1 MNLTQKEALRQLQ
14 SYCRAN
20 GFSLN
25 PSSLPK
31 HTYAII
37 LADGDNGEITT
48 RYPNNR
54 ITREISINRGQPH
67 KTEKK
72 MNIITDRTK
81 APAKLHYRVSNNS
94 GSINKEFG
102 KNQQAAYDFANG
114 MKETATIRGYFVFKY
129 RGEWQTNT
137 VFIDHVFK

>member
-37 LADGDNGEITT
+37 LADGDNGEIRHVT
-48 RYPNNR
+48 R
-54 ITREISINRGQPH
+54 TS
-67 KTEKK
+67 
-72 MNIITDRTK
+72 
-81 APAKLHYRVSNNS
+81 V
-94 GSINKEFG
+94 
-102 KNQQAAYDFANG
+102 
-114 MKETATIRGYFVFKY
+114 
-129 RGEWQTNT
+129 
-137 VFIDHVFK
+137 

>member
-37 LADGDNGEITT
+37 LADGVTGEITT
-48 RYPNNR
+48 RYPNKR
-54 ITREISINRGQPH
+54 I
-67 KTEKK
+67 
-72 MNIITDRTK
+72 
-81 APAKLHYRVSNNS
+81 S
-94 GSINKEFG
+94 GYYTPKELLIWLDGYHTGLQG
-102 KNQQAAYDFANG
+102 K
-114 MKETATIRGYFVFKY
+114 
-129 RGEWQTNT
+129 
-137 VFIDHVFK
+137 

>member
-48 RYPNNR
+48 RLPEQAYKR
-54 ITREISINRGQPH
+54 L
-67 KTEKK
+67 
-72 MNIITDRTK
+72 
-81 APAKLHYRVSNNS
+81 LHPKRVVNM
-94 GSINKEFG
+94 
-102 KNQQAAYDFANG
+102 A
-114 MKETATIRGYFVFKY
+114 
-129 RGEWQTNT
+129 
-137 VFIDHVFK
+137 